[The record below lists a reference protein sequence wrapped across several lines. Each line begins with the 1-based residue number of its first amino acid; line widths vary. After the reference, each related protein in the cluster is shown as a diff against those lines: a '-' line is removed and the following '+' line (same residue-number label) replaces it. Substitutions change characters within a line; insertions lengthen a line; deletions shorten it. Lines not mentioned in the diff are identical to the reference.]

1 MQIERLF
8 EIVYTL
14 LDRGTVTA
22 QELADKLNVSKR
34 TILRDIETLALA
46 KVPVYTT
53 QGKGGGVSLL
63 DGYVLDKAVLS
74 DEEKEQILLGIKTL
88 LPTGNA
94 SDKALSKLG
103 SLFAVKNTDWIEID
117 FSRWSNPKHDR
128 EKFDTLKDAIMQR
141 KTLAFSYPNSTG
153 EISKRKAYPLKL
165 VFQGQA
171 WYIQAFCLLK
181 KDYRTFKINRMID
194 LQVLPETFDA
204 ALYAPPPVV
213 PQNIPPHVKI
223 HIRAIFTAT
232 VAYRVY
238 DEFNIEDITKT
249 EDGTFIVDTT
259 MIFDEWV
266 YGYFLSFGNHVHIL
280 EPISFRQELRQRIG
294 EMLKNYSER

>member
-1 MQIERLF
+1 MQTERLF

-22 QELADKLNVSKR
+22 QALADKLQVSKR
-34 TILRDIETLALA
+34 TILRDIETLTLA

-88 LPTGNA
+88 LPTGGA
-94 SDKALSKLG
+94 SGKTLSKLG
-103 SLFAVKNTDWIEID
+103 SLFSVKNTDWIEVD
-117 FSRWSNPKHDR
+117 FSRWSNPTHDR
-128 EKFDTLKDAIMQR
+128 EKFDTLKNAVTQR
-141 KTLAFSYPNSTG
+141 YALAFSYPDSAG
-153 EISKRKAYPLKL
+153 EISERKAYPLKL

-181 KDYRTFKINRMID
+181 EDYRTFKINRMID
-194 LQVLPETFDA
+194 VEVLPETFDA

-213 PQNIPPHVKI
+213 SQDSPPHGKT
-223 HIRAIFTAT
+223 HIRAVFAST
-232 VAYRVY
+232 VAYRIY
-238 DEFNIEDITKT
+238 DEFNPEDIEKKR
-249 EDGTFIVDTT
+249 GRLL
-259 MIFDEWV
+259 
-266 YGYFLSFGNHVHIL
+266 YRRYVHAV
-280 EPISFRQELRQRIG
+280 
-294 EMLKNYSER
+294 

>member
-1 MQIERLF
+1 MQTERLF

-14 LDRGTVTA
+14 LNRGTVTA

-34 TILRDIETLALA
+34 TILRDIETLTLA

-63 DGYVLDKAVLS
+63 EGYVLDKAVLS

-88 LPTGNA
+88 LPTGGA
-94 SDKALSKLG
+94 SGKALSKLG
-103 SLFAVKNTDWIEID
+103 SLFSVKNTDWIEVD
-117 FSRWSNPKHDR
+117 FSRWSNPTHDR
-128 EKFDTLKDAIMQR
+128 EKFDNLKNAVMQR
-141 KTLAFSYPNSTG
+141 KALAFSYPNSVG
-153 EISKRKAYPLKL
+153 EISERKAYPLKL

-181 KDYRTFKINRMID
+181 EDYRTFKINRMID

>member
-1 MQIERLF
+1 MQTERLF

-22 QELADKLNVSKR
+22 QELADRLGVSKR
-34 TILRDIETLALA
+34 TILRDIETLTLA

-63 DGYVLDKAVLS
+63 EGYVLDKAVLS

-88 LPTGNA
+88 LPTGSA
-94 SDKALSKLG
+94 SGKALSKLG
-103 SLFAVKNTDWIEID
+103 SLFSVKNTDWIEVD
-117 FSRWSNPKHDR
+117 FSRWSNPTHDR
-128 EKFDTLKDAIMQR
+128 EKFDTLKNAVTQR
-141 KTLAFSYPNSTG
+141 KALAFSYPNSVG
-153 EISKRKAYPLKL
+153 EISERKAYPLKL

-181 KDYRTFKINRMID
+181 EDYRTFKINRMID

-238 DEFNIEDITKT
+238 DEFK
-249 EDGTFIVDTT
+249 
-259 MIFDEWV
+259 
-266 YGYFLSFGNHVHIL
+266 
-280 EPISFRQELRQRIG
+280 
-294 EMLKNYSER
+294 

>member
-1 MQIERLF
+1 MQTERLF

-22 QELADKLNVSKR
+22 QELADQLGVSKR
-34 TILRDIETLALA
+34 TILRDIETLTLA

-63 DGYVLDKAVLS
+63 EGYVLDKAVLS

-88 LPTGNA
+88 LPTGGA
-94 SDKALSKLG
+94 SGKALSKLG
-103 SLFAVKNTDWIEID
+103 SLFSVKNTDWIEVD
-117 FSRWSNPKHDR
+117 FSRWSNPTHDR
-128 EKFDTLKDAIMQR
+128 EKFDNLKNAVMQR
-141 KTLAFSYPNSTG
+141 KALAFSYPNSVG
-153 EISKRKAYPLKL
+153 EISERKAYPLKL

-171 WYIQAFCLLK
+171 WYVQAFCLLK

-294 EMLKNYSER
+294 EMLKNYSE

>member
-1 MQIERLF
+1 MQTERLF

-22 QELADKLNVSKR
+22 QELADRLGVSKR
-34 TILRDIETLALA
+34 TILRDIETLTLA

-53 QGKGGGVSLL
+53 QGKGSGVSLL
-63 DGYVLDKAVLS
+63 EGYVLDKAVLS

-181 KDYRTFKINRMID
+181 EDYRTFKINRMID

-204 ALYAPPPVV
+204 ALYTPPPVV

-232 VAYRVY
+232 VAYRIY
-238 DEFNIEDITKT
+238 DEFNVEDISQNA
-249 EDGTFIVDTT
+249 DGSFTVDTS
-259 MIFDEWV
+259 MPFDEWL
-266 YGYFLSFGNHVHIL
+266 YGYFLSYGDNVRIL
-280 EPISFRQELRQRIG
+280 EPAALRETLHKKIR

>member
-1 MQIERLF
+1 MQTERLF

-22 QELADKLNVSKR
+22 QELADRLGVSKR
-34 TILRDIETLALA
+34 TILRDIETLTLA

-63 DGYVLDKAVLS
+63 EGYVLDKAVLS

-88 LPTGNA
+88 LPTGGA
-94 SDKALSKLG
+94 SGKALSKLG
-103 SLFAVKNTDWIEID
+103 SLFSVKNTDWIEVD
-117 FSRWSNPKHDR
+117 FSRWSNPTHDR
-128 EKFDTLKDAIMQR
+128 EKFDNLKNAVMQR
-141 KTLAFSYPNSTG
+141 KALAFSYPNSVG
-153 EISKRKAYPLKL
+153 EISERKAYPLKL

-171 WYIQAFCLLK
+171 WYVQAFCLLK

-294 EMLKNYSER
+294 EMLKNYSE

>member
-8 EIVYTL
+8 EIVYIL
-14 LDRGTVTA
+14 LEKGTVTA
-22 QELADKLNVSKR
+22 QELSDKLNVSKR
-34 TILRDIETLALA
+34 TILRDIETLTLA
-46 KVPVYTT
+46 KVPVCTT
-53 QGKGGGVSLL
+53 QGKGGGISLL
-63 DGYVLDKAVLS
+63 NGYVLDKAVLS

-181 KDYRTFKINRMID
+181 EDYRTFKINRMIN

-204 ALYAPPPVV
+204 ALYTPPPVV

-232 VAYRVY
+232 VAYRIY
-238 DEFNIEDITKT
+238 DEFNVEDISQNA
-249 EDGTFIVDTT
+249 DGSFTVDTT

-266 YGYFLSFGNHVHIL
+266 YGYFLSFGSHVHIL
-280 EPISFRQELRQRIG
+280 EPISFRQELRQTIG

>member
-1 MQIERLF
+1 MQTERLF

-22 QELADKLNVSKR
+22 QELADRLGVSKR
-34 TILRDIETLALA
+34 TILRDIETLTLA

-63 DGYVLDKAVLS
+63 EGYVLDKAVLS

-88 LPTGNA
+88 LPTGSA
-94 SDKALSKLG
+94 SGKALSKLG
-103 SLFAVKNTDWIEID
+103 SLFSVKNTDWIEVD
-117 FSRWSNPKHDR
+117 FSRWSNPTHDR
-128 EKFDTLKDAIMQR
+128 EKFNNLKNAVMQR
-141 KTLAFSYPNSTG
+141 KALAFSYPNSVG
-153 EISKRKAYPLKL
+153 EISERKAYPLKL

-181 KDYRTFKINRMID
+181 EDYRTFKINRMID

-266 YGYFLSFGNHVHIL
+266 YGYFLSFGSHVHIL

>member
-1 MQIERLF
+1 MQTERLF

-14 LDRGTVTA
+14 LDRGTATA
-22 QELADKLNVSKR
+22 QELADQLGVSKR
-34 TILRDIETLALA
+34 TILRDIETLTLA

-63 DGYVLDKAVLS
+63 EGYVLDKAVLS

-88 LPTGNA
+88 LPTGGA
-94 SDKALSKLG
+94 SGKALSKLG
-103 SLFAVKNTDWIEID
+103 SLFSVKNTDWIEVD
-117 FSRWSNPKHDR
+117 FSRWSNPTHDR
-128 EKFDTLKDAIMQR
+128 EKFDNLKNAVMQR
-141 KTLAFSYPNSTG
+141 KALAFSYPNSVG
-153 EISKRKAYPLKL
+153 EISERKAYPLKL

-181 KDYRTFKINRMID
+181 EDYRTFKINRMID

-294 EMLKNYSER
+294 EMLKNYSE

>member
-34 TILRDIETLALA
+34 TILRDIETLTLA

-181 KDYRTFKINRMID
+181 NDYRTFKINRMLDIC
-194 LQVLPETFDA
+194 VLPETFDA
-204 ALYAPPPVV
+204 EEYTPPSVV
-213 PQNIPPHVKI
+213 PEIIPTQSKV
-223 HIRAIFTAT
+223 HIRAVFDVA
-232 VAYRVY
+232 VAYRIY
-238 DEFNIEDITKT
+238 DEFNPEDITKT

-266 YGYFLSFGNHVHIL
+266 YGYFLSFGSHVHIL
-280 EPISFRQELRQRIG
+280 EPISFRQELWQRIG

>member
-1 MQIERLF
+1 MQTERLF

-14 LDRGTVTA
+14 LDRGTATA
-22 QELADKLNVSKR
+22 QELADQLGVSKR
-34 TILRDIETLALA
+34 TILRDIETLTLA

-63 DGYVLDKAVLS
+63 EGYVLDKAVLS

-88 LPTGNA
+88 LPTGGA
-94 SDKALSKLG
+94 SGKALSKLG
-103 SLFAVKNTDWIEID
+103 SLFSVKNTDWIEVD
-117 FSRWSNPKHDR
+117 FSRWSNPTHDR
-128 EKFDTLKDAIMQR
+128 EKFDNLKNAVMQR
-141 KTLAFSYPNSTG
+141 KALAFSYPNSVG
-153 EISKRKAYPLKL
+153 EISERKAYPLKL

-171 WYIQAFCLLK
+171 WYVQAFCLLK
-181 KDYRTFKINRMID
+181 EDYRTFKINRMID

-294 EMLKNYSER
+294 EMLKNYSE

>member
-1 MQIERLF
+1 MQIERFF

-103 SLFAVKNTDWIEID
+103 SLFAVKNTDNTDWQQKQEKLNA
-117 FSRWSNPKHDR
+117 FLGPALEVYFNNLGVNPF
-128 EKFDTLKDAIMQR
+128 EA
-141 KTLAFSYPNSTG
+141 
-153 EISKRKAYPLKL
+153 
-165 VFQGQA
+165 
-171 WYIQAFCLLK
+171 
-181 KDYRTFKINRMID
+181 
-194 LQVLPETFDA
+194 
-204 ALYAPPPVV
+204 
-213 PQNIPPHVKI
+213 
-223 HIRAIFTAT
+223 
-232 VAYRVY
+232 
-238 DEFNIEDITKT
+238 
-249 EDGTFIVDTT
+249 
-259 MIFDEWV
+259 
-266 YGYFLSFGNHVHIL
+266 
-280 EPISFRQELRQRIG
+280 
-294 EMLKNYSER
+294 KND

>member
-1 MQIERLF
+1 MQTERLF

-22 QELADKLNVSKR
+22 QELADRLGVSKR
-34 TILRDIETLALA
+34 TILRDIETLTLA

-63 DGYVLDKAVLS
+63 EGYVLDKAVLS
-74 DEEKEQILLGIKTL
+74 DEEKEQILLGVKTL
-88 LPTGNA
+88 LPTGSA
-94 SDKALSKLG
+94 SGKALSKLG
-103 SLFAVKNTDWIEID
+103 SLFSVKNTDWIEVD
-117 FSRWSNPKHDR
+117 FSRWSNPTHDR
-128 EKFDTLKDAIMQR
+128 EKFNNLKNAVMQR
-141 KTLAFSYPNSTG
+141 KALAFSYPNSVG
-153 EISKRKAYPLKL
+153 EISERKAYPLKL

-181 KDYRTFKINRMID
+181 RAYRTFKINRMID

-238 DEFNIEDITKT
+238 DEFNIEDISKNA
-249 EDGTFIVDTT
+249 DGSFTVDTT

-294 EMLKNYSER
+294 EMLKNYSE

>member
-1 MQIERLF
+1 MQTERLF

-194 LQVLPETFDA
+194 LQVLPETFEA
-204 ALYAPPPVV
+204 TLYTPPPVV
-213 PQNIPPHVKI
+213 PQSIQRKI
-223 HIRAIFTAT
+223 R
-232 VAYRVY
+232 Y
-238 DEFNIEDITKT
+238 
-249 EDGTFIVDTT
+249 TFGQ
-259 MIFDEWV
+259 F
-266 YGYFLSFGNHVHIL
+266 
-280 EPISFRQELRQRIG
+280 LRQQSLIVFMMNSTRKIYQKMRTAPLPSIRPCLLTNG
-294 EMLKNYSER
+294 YMVTFSLTAITCIFLNRQPCAKHYRKKLKKC